1 MRVILRTSVVAALA
15 ALTIFVSMYSASA
28 DPWHRHWGGGGYGA
42 GALGAG
48 LAIGLIGAAIATD
61 VAVQSCYVDRLVYD
75 RWGRVIGYRT
85 VNTCY

>member
-28 DPWHRHWGGGGYGA
+28 DSWHHRWGGGGAWG
-42 GALGAG
+42 GALAVGLLGAVV
-48 LAIGLIGAAIATD
+48 AAD
-61 VAVQSCYVDRLVYD
+61 VAAQSCYVDQPVYD
-75 RWGRVIGYRT
+75 RWGRVIGYRS